1 MIKSQTPH
9 VMESLL
15 FQVCVSGS
23 MGSIGYIVNTGHNI
37 EGGMSFLKIEVLVA
51 FPIIM
56 FSFFFRKHVICLVC
70 AVILLVSLWRNHVLR
85 DMLVYIIQ
93 L

>member
-1 MIKSQTPH
+1 
-9 VMESLL
+9 
-15 FQVCVSGS
+15 

-51 FPIIM
+51 FPIIKL
-56 FSFFFRKHVICLVC
+56 SFLPKTCYLLMVC

>member
-1 MIKSQTPH
+1 
-9 VMESLL
+9 
-15 FQVCVSGS
+15 
-23 MGSIGYIVNTGHNI
+23 
-37 EGGMSFLKIEVLVA
+37 MSFLKIEVLVA
-51 FPIIM
+51 FPIIKL
-56 FSFFFRKHVICLVC
+56 SFLPKTCYLLMVC